1 MNIKRH
7 LMRNVWAYMLVGL
20 FVFWF
25 LLIGMV
31 VITVKLAEVISG

>member
-7 LMRNVWAYMLVGL
+7 LMRNVWAYMLAGL

-31 VITVKLAEVISG
+31 VLAVKLAEVIRG

>member
-7 LMRNVWAYMLVGL
+7 LMRNVCAYMLAAL

-31 VITVKLAEVISG
+31 VLAVKLAEVISG

>member
-7 LMRNVWAYMLVGL
+7 LMRNVWAYMLSGL

-31 VITVKLAEVISG
+31 VLAVKLAEVISG